1 MPHAIIIWIVSVAA
15 IAGVVFRPF
24 RVPEAI
30 WAVAAALLLIV
41 FRSILPRDAL
51 SGVARGTD
59 VYLFLLGMMLLAE
72 VAREEKLFDWLAVQA
87 VRHARGSPKRLFG
100 LIYLVGIAVTV
111 LLSNDATA
119 VVLTPAVAAA
129 VKAARVTRPLPYL
142 LICAF
147 IANAAS
153 FVLPISNPANLVIYG
168 SHMPALLEWLP
179 RYILPS
185 VISILITYLLL
196 YRTQRKALVHPLL
209 EKHIDF
215 IPVGPEHN
223 AGASGIDESCKAFAR
238 GRRSWYR
245 THPHASSHSRVLSP
259 NGRIAAIGLGVTA
272 IVLLTASALDWQLG
286 LPTAITGILTAALV
300 LAKTKKNPLI
310 ILRGISWSVLPLV
323 AGLFV
328 IVEAINK
335 TGVVRAVSALLQ
347 QTASHSPARAA
358 WASGIG
364 IALFSNLANNLP
376 SGLIAADAVQNAHV
390 PEVIRNA
397 ILIGVDLGPNL
408 SVTGSL
414 ATILWLVALR
424 REGQAVSAWNFLK
437 LGLLIMTPT
446 LVATLAALWV

>member
-1 MPHAIIIWIVSVAA
+1 MPHSIIICLISVAA
-15 IAGVVFRPF
+15 IAGVILRPF
-24 RVPEAI
+24 RLPEAI
-30 WAVAAALLLIV
+30 WAVAGALLLVIL
-41 FRSILPRDAL
+41 RTILPREAM
-51 SGVARGTD
+51 SGVAKGTD

-72 VAREEKLFDWLAVQA
+72 VAREEKLFDWLAAQA
-87 VRHARGSPKRLFG
+87 IRHARDSPQRLFG

-129 VKAARVTRPLPYL
+129 VKAAKVTRPLPYL

-168 SHMPALLEWLP
+168 SHMPALLEWIP

-185 VISILITYLLL
+185 VLSIAVTYLLL
-196 YRTQRKALVHPLL
+196 YRTQRKALDARLETRIAFPPL
-209 EKHIDF
+209 
-215 IPVGPEHN
+215 
-223 AGASGIDESCKAFAR
+223 
-238 GRRSWYR
+238 
-245 THPHASSHSRVLSP
+245 TT
-259 NGRIAAIGLGVTA
+259 NGRIAAMGLGVTA

-286 LPTAITGILTAALV
+286 LPTAITGILTATLV
-300 LAKTKKNPLI
+300 LIKTKKNPLI

-335 TGVVRAVSALLQ
+335 TGVVRTVSVLLQ

-358 WASGIG
+358 WVSGISV
-364 IALFSNLANNLP
+364 AFFSNLANNLP
-376 SGLIAADAVQNAHV
+376 SGLIAADVVQNAHV
-390 PEVIRNA
+390 PEIIRNA

-424 REGQAVSAWNFLK
+424 REGQTVSAWNFLK
-437 LGLLIMTPT
+437 LGLLIMTPA
-446 LVATLAALWV
+446 LVAALAALWW

>member
-1 MPHAIIIWIVSVAA
+1 MSHSVLVGLVSVAA
-15 IAGVVFRPF
+15 IAGVILRPF
-24 RVPEAI
+24 RLPEAI
-30 WAVAAALLLIV
+30 WAVAGALLLV
-41 FRSILPRDAL
+41 VLRTILPRDAL
-51 SGVARGTD
+51 SGVAKGTD

-87 VRHARGSPKRLFG
+87 VRHARGSPQRLFG

-129 VKAARVTRPLPYL
+129 VKSAKVTRPLPYL

-168 SHMPALLEWLP
+168 AHMPALLEWLP

-185 VISILITYLLL
+185 VASIAVTYLLL
-196 YRTQRKALVHPLL
+196 YLTQRKAFGSL
-209 EKHIDF
+209 
-215 IPVGPEHN
+215 
-223 AGASGIDESCKAFAR
+223 AS
-238 GRRSWYR
+238 
-245 THPHASSHSRVLSP
+245 PSSRALSP
-259 NGRIAAIGLGVTA
+259 NGRIAAMGLGVTA
-272 IVLLTASALDWQLG
+272 IVLLTASALDWPLG
-286 LPTAITGILTAALV
+286 LPTAITGILTATLV
-300 LAKTKKNPLI
+300 LAKAKKSPLI

-335 TGVVRAVSALLQ
+335 TGMVRAVSALLQ
-347 QTASHSPARAA
+347 QTASQSPARAA

-364 IALFSNLANNLP
+364 VAFFSNLANNLP
-376 SGLIAADAVQNAHV
+376 SGLIAADVVGNAHV
-390 PEVIRNA
+390 PEIIRNA

-424 REGQAVSAWNFLK
+424 REGQTVSGWNFLK
-437 LGLLIMTPT
+437 LGLLIMTPA
-446 LVATLAALWV
+446 LVAALAALWW

>member
-1 MPHAIIIWIVSVAA
+1 MSHSVLVGLVSVAA
-15 IAGVVFRPF
+15 IAGVILRPF
-24 RVPEAI
+24 RLPEAI
-30 WAVAAALLLIV
+30 WAVAGALLLV
-41 FRSILPRDAL
+41 VLRTILPRDAL
-51 SGVARGTD
+51 SGVAKGTD

-87 VRHARGSPKRLFG
+87 IRHARGSPQRLFG

-129 VKAARVTRPLPYL
+129 VKAAKVTRPLPYL

-168 SHMPALLEWLP
+168 AHMPALLEWLP

-185 VISILITYLLL
+185 VASIAVTYLLL
-196 YRTQRKALVHPLL
+196 YLTQRKAFGSL
-209 EKHIDF
+209 
-215 IPVGPEHN
+215 
-223 AGASGIDESCKAFAR
+223 AS
-238 GRRSWYR
+238 
-245 THPHASSHSRVLSP
+245 PSSRALSP
-259 NGRIAAIGLGVTA
+259 NGRIAAMGLGVTA
-272 IVLLTASALDWQLG
+272 IVLLTASALDWPLG
-286 LPTAITGILTAALV
+286 LPTAITGILTATLV
-300 LAKTKKNPLI
+300 LAKAKKSPLI

-335 TGVVRAVSALLQ
+335 TGMVRAVSALLQ
-347 QTASHSPARAA
+347 QTASQSPARAA

-364 IALFSNLANNLP
+364 VAFFSNLANNLP
-376 SGLIAADAVQNAHV
+376 SGLIAADVVRNAHV
-390 PEVIRNA
+390 PEIIRNA

-424 REGQAVSAWNFLK
+424 REGQTVSGWNFLK
-437 LGLLIMTPT
+437 LGLLIMTPA
-446 LVATLAALWV
+446 LVAALAALWW

>member
-1 MPHAIIIWIVSVAA
+1 MTQPIIICLVSVAA
-15 IAGVVFRPF
+15 VAGVIFRPF
-24 RVPEAI
+24 RLPEAI
-30 WAVAAALLLIV
+30 WAVAGALLLVIL
-41 FRSILPRDAL
+41 RTILPRDAL
-51 SGVARGTD
+51 SGMAKGVD

-87 VRHARGSPKRLFG
+87 VRHARGSPQRLFG

-129 VKAARVTRPLPYL
+129 VKAAKVTRPLPYL

-168 SHMPALLEWLP
+168 AHMPALLEWLP

-185 VISILITYLLL
+185 VISIAVTYLLL
-196 YRTQRKALVHPLL
+196 YLTQRKAFGPSV
-209 EKHIDF
+209 EKHINS
-215 IPVGPEHN
+215 P
-223 AGASGIDESCKAFAR
+223 A
-238 GRRSWYR
+238 
-245 THPHASSHSRVLSP
+245 LSP
-259 NGRIAAIGLGVTA
+259 NGRIAAMGLGVTA
-272 IVLLTASALDWQLG
+272 IVLLTASALDWPLG
-286 LPTAITGILTAALV
+286 LPTAITGILTATLV
-300 LAKTKKNPLI
+300 LAKAKKNPLI

-335 TGVVRAVSALLQ
+335 TGMVRAVSALLQ
-347 QTASHSPARAA
+347 QTASQSPARAA

-364 IALFSNLANNLP
+364 VAFFSNLANNLP
-376 SGLIAADAVQNAHV
+376 SGLIAADVVGNAHV
-390 PEVIRNA
+390 PEIIRNA

-424 REGQAVSAWNFLK
+424 REGQTVSGWNFLK
-437 LGLLIMTPT
+437 LGLLIMTPA
-446 LVATLAALWV
+446 LVAALAALWW

>member
-1 MPHAIIIWIVSVAA
+1 MPHAIIILIVSVAA
-15 IAGVVFRPF
+15 IAGVIFRPF

-30 WAVAAALLLIV
+30 WAVAGALLLIV
-41 FRSILPRDAL
+41 LRTILPRDAL
-51 SGVARGTD
+51 SGVAKGTD

-87 VRHARGSPKRLFG
+87 IGHARGSPKRLFM

-129 VKAARVTRPLPYL
+129 VKAAKVTKPLPYL

-185 VISILITYLLL
+185 VVSIVMTYLLL
-196 YRTQRKALVHPLL
+196 YRTQRKALGPTI
-209 EKHIDF
+209 EKHVDF
-215 IPVGPEHN
+215 P
-223 AGASGIDESCKAFAR
+223 ALA
-238 GRRSWYR
+238 
-245 THPHASSHSRVLSP
+245 P

-286 LPTAITGILTAALV
+286 LPTAITGILTAAMV
-300 LAKTKKNPLI
+300 LAKAKKNPLI

-335 TGVVRAVSALLQ
+335 TGVVRAIGALLQ

-358 WASGIG
+358 WAGGIG
-364 IALFSNLANNLP
+364 VALFSNLANNLP

-390 PEVIRNA
+390 PEIVRNA

-424 REGQAVSAWNFLK
+424 REGQTVSAWNFLK
-437 LGLLIMTPT
+437 LGLLIMTPA
-446 LVATLAALWV
+446 LVTALAALWW

>member
-1 MPHAIIIWIVSVAA
+1 MPHSIVIWIISVAA
-15 IAGVVFRPF
+15 IGGILFRPF
-24 RVPEAI
+24 RLPEAI
-30 WAVAAALLLIV
+30 WAVAGALLLVTLRTIV
-41 FRSILPRDAL
+41 PRDAL
-51 SGVARGTD
+51 AGVAKGTD

-72 VAREEKLFDWLAVQA
+72 VAREEKLFDWLAGQA
-87 VRHARGSPKRLFG
+87 VNHAHGSPQRLFG
-100 LIYLVGIAVTV
+100 LIYLVGIAVTT

-129 VKAARVTRPLPYL
+129 VKAAKVPRPLPYL

-168 SHMPALLEWLP
+168 SHMPALLQWLP

-185 VISILITYLLL
+185 VVSIGMTYLLL
-196 YRTQRKALVHPLL
+196 YRTQRRILGTSI

-215 IPVGPEHN
+215 P
-223 AGASGIDESCKAFAR
+223 ALAA
-238 GRRSWYR
+238 
-245 THPHASSHSRVLSP
+245 T
-259 NGRIAAIGLGVTA
+259 GRIAAIGIGVTA
-272 IVLLTASALDWQLG
+272 IVLLAASALDWPLG
-286 LPTAITGILTAALV
+286 LPTAVTGILTAALV
-300 LAKTKKNPLI
+300 LAKAKKNPLI
-310 ILRGISWSVLPLV
+310 ILRRISWSVLPLV

-335 TGVVRAVSALLQ
+335 TGAVRAISILLQ
-347 QTASHSPARAA
+347 QTASHSAARAA

-364 IALFSNLANNLP
+364 VAFFSNLVNNLP
-376 SGLIAADAVQNAHV
+376 SGLIAADAVQGAHV

-397 ILIGVDLGPNL
+397 IVIGVDLGPNL

-424 REGQAVSAWNFLK
+424 REGQTVSAWKFLQ
-437 LGLLIMTPT
+437 LGLLIMIPT
-446 LVATLAALWV
+446 LVAALAALWW

>member
-1 MPHAIIIWIVSVAA
+1 MSEPVIICLVSVAA
-15 IAGVVFRPF
+15 IAGVILRPF

-30 WAVAAALLLIV
+30 WAVAGALLLVIL
-41 FRSILPRDAL
+41 RTILPRDAL
-51 SGVARGTD
+51 SGVAKGTD

-87 VRHARGSPKRLFG
+87 IRHARDSPQRLFG
-100 LIYLVGIAVTV
+100 LIYLVGIVVTV

-129 VKAARVTRPLPYL
+129 VKAAKVTRPLPYL

-168 SHMPALLEWLP
+168 SHMPALLEWIP

-185 VISILITYLLL
+185 VLSIVVTYLLL
-196 YRTQRKALVHPLL
+196 YQTQRKALGARLEKRIDIHPLT
-209 EKHIDF
+209 
-215 IPVGPEHN
+215 
-223 AGASGIDESCKAFAR
+223 S
-238 GRRSWYR
+238 
-245 THPHASSHSRVLSP
+245 
-259 NGRIAAIGLGVTA
+259 NGRIAAMGLGVTA

-286 LPTAITGILTAALV
+286 LPTAITGILTATLV
-300 LAKTKKNPLI
+300 LIKAKKNPLI

-335 TGVVRAVSALLQ
+335 TGVVRAVSVLLQ
-347 QTASHSPARAA
+347 QTASQSPARAA
-358 WASGIG
+358 WASGIS
-364 IALFSNLANNLP
+364 IAFFSNLANNLP
-376 SGLIAADAVQNAHV
+376 SGLIAADVVQNAHV
-390 PEVIRNA
+390 PEIIRNA
-397 ILIGVDLGPNL
+397 ILVGVDLGPNL

-424 REGQAVSAWNFLK
+424 REGQTVSAWNFLK
-437 LGLLIMTPT
+437 LGLLIMTPA
-446 LVATLAALWV
+446 LVAALAALWW

>member
-1 MPHAIIIWIVSVAA
+1 MTQPIIIWIISVAA
-15 IAGVVFRPF
+15 IAGIIFRPF
-24 RVPEAI
+24 RVPEVI
-30 WAVAAALLLIV
+30 WAVAGALLLLVLRTI
-41 FRSILPRDAL
+41 SPPDAL
-51 SGVARGTD
+51 SGVAKGTD

-72 VAREEKLFDWLAVQA
+72 VAREEKLFDWLAAQA
-87 VRHARGSPKRLFG
+87 IRHARGSPKRLFG

-129 VKAARVTRPLPYL
+129 VKAAKVTKPLPYL

-185 VISILITYLLL
+185 VVSIVMTYLLL
-196 YRTQRKALVHPLL
+196 YLTQRKALGPPI

-223 AGASGIDESCKAFAR
+223 AGASGIDRSR
-238 GRRSWYR
+238 G
-245 THPHASSHSRVLSP
+245 LSP
-259 NGRIAAIGLGVTA
+259 NGRIAAMGLGVTA

-286 LPTAITGILTAALV
+286 LPTAVTGILTAAMV
-300 LAKTKKNPLI
+300 LAKAKKNPMI

-328 IVEAINK
+328 IVEAMNK
-335 TGVVRAVSALLQ
+335 TGIVRAISALLQ
-347 QTASHSPARAA
+347 QTASQSPARAA
-358 WASGIG
+358 WAGGIG
-364 IALFSNLANNLP
+364 VALFSNLANNLP
-376 SGLIAADAVQNAHV
+376 SGLIAADALQNAHV

-424 REGQAVSAWNFLK
+424 REGQAVSARNFLK
-437 LGLLIMTPT
+437 LGLLIMTPA
-446 LVATLAALWV
+446 LVAALAALWW

>member
-1 MPHAIIIWIVSVAA
+1 MTQPIIICLVSVAA
-15 IAGVVFRPF
+15 IAGVILRPF
-24 RVPEAI
+24 RLPEAI
-30 WAVAAALLLIV
+30 WAVAGALLLVIL
-41 FRSILPRDAL
+41 RTILPRDAL
-51 SGVARGTD
+51 SGMAKGVD

-87 VRHARGSPKRLFG
+87 IRHARGSPQRLFG

-129 VKAARVTRPLPYL
+129 VKAAKVTRPLPYL

-168 SHMPALLEWLP
+168 AHMPALLEWLP

-185 VISILITYLLL
+185 VISIAVTYLLL
-196 YRTQRKALVHPLL
+196 YLTQRKAFGPSV
-209 EKHIDF
+209 EKHINS
-215 IPVGPEHN
+215 P
-223 AGASGIDESCKAFAR
+223 A
-238 GRRSWYR
+238 
-245 THPHASSHSRVLSP
+245 LSP
-259 NGRIAAIGLGVTA
+259 NGRIAAMGLGVTA
-272 IVLLTASALDWQLG
+272 IVLLTASALDWPLG
-286 LPTAITGILTAALV
+286 LPTAITGILTATLV
-300 LAKTKKNPLI
+300 LAKAKKNPLI

-335 TGVVRAVSALLQ
+335 TGMVRAVSALLQ
-347 QTASHSPARAA
+347 QTASQSPARAA

-364 IALFSNLANNLP
+364 VAFFSNLANNLP
-376 SGLIAADAVQNAHV
+376 SGLIAADVVRNAHV
-390 PEVIRNA
+390 PEIIRNA

-424 REGQAVSAWNFLK
+424 REGQTVSGWNFLK
-437 LGLLIMTPT
+437 LGLLIMTPA
-446 LVATLAALWV
+446 LVAALAALWW